1 MILKNSILMFAGLH
15 FSVWILLALRN
26 DTNICAKYL
35 CNKWTNSGYLVVDYA
50 AGYRHSC
57 ARLIQIATWSTGKD
71 QDSLF
76 LDMLYVVNL
85 FCFV

>member
-1 MILKNSILMFAGLH
+1 MIPKNSIPMVAGLH
-15 FSVWILLALRN
+15 FWHLAMIQIFVLS
-26 DTNICAKYL
+26 IY
-35 CNKWTNSGYLVVDYA
+35 SGYLVVDYA
-50 AGYRHSC
+50 TGYRHSC
-57 ARLIQIATWSTGKD
+57 ARLIQIATWPIGKD